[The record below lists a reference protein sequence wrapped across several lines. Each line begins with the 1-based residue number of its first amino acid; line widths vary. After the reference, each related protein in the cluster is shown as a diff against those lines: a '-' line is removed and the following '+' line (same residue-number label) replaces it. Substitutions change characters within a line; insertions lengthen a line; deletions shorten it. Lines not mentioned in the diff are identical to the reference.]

1 MPSFADSAVIFILAL
16 MLFGPKKLPQLA
28 RQLGKLMAEFRR
40 ASNEFR
46 MQMED
51 ELRIEEQKEH
61 QKKVDAMA
69 GPPSDLP
76 DPEHPHLPATT
87 GESTNERSDHDHG
100 SLHDGTA
107 PISDVSPVGP
117 VAEVAPIAESGS
129 LRMMPPSTGLPIESA
144 TYGTSE
150 SGGFDYHDPSHNPDA
165 GSIRDE
171 SNGNQASNG
180 SHASIGDHV
189 GNGHHIIPEHSIL
202 PPAPSVGMSS
212 EEPASET
219 SRAEEQTH
227 A

>member
-1 MPSFADSAVIFILAL
+1 MPSFADSAVIFVLAL

-51 ELRIEEQKEH
+51 ELRIEDQKEH

-76 DPEHPHLPATT
+76 DPEHPHLPSTT
-87 GESTNERSDHDHG
+87 ADLTHEVSTRTPDDLGDG
-100 SLHDGTA
+100 S
-107 PISDVSPVGP
+107 GP
-117 VAEVAPIAESGS
+117 VDEEAAHVTTLAPIAESGS
-129 LRMMPPSTGLPIESA
+129 LRMMPPSTGFPVESR
-144 TYGTSE
+144 THGTSASHE
-150 SGGFDYHDPSHNPDA
+150 SFEFHDSEAMRSHDT
-165 GSIRDE
+165 
-171 SNGNQASNG
+171 
-180 SHASIGDHV
+180 
-189 GNGHHIIPEHSIL
+189 NGHDTNGHSTIPEHTIL
-202 PPAPSVGMSS
+202 PPPVGMSS
-212 EEPASET
+212 EEPAAET

>member
-51 ELRIEEQKEH
+51 ELRIEDQKEH

-76 DPEHPHLPATT
+76 DPVHPHLPSTT
-87 GESTNERSDHDHG
+87 ADLSHETADLPHETTVEPYTSGQNG
-100 SLHDGTA
+100 SE
-107 PISDVSPVGP
+107 P
-117 VAEVAPIAESGS
+117 VAEFQSAAPITVVAPIAESGS
-129 LRMMPPSTGLPIESA
+129 LRMMPPSTGLPVESGSH
-144 TYGTSE
+144 GTS
-150 SGGFDYHDPSHNPDA
+150 SAGNGFEFHDPAGGSSA
-165 GSIRDE
+165 GS
-171 SNGNQASNG
+171 
-180 SHASIGDHV
+180 
-189 GNGHHIIPEHSIL
+189 NGHHIPEHTIL
-202 PPAPSVGMSS
+202 QPPVGMSS
-212 EEPASET
+212 EEPADQISQ
-219 SRAEEQTH
+219 AEEQTH

>member
-1 MPSFADSAVIFILAL
+1 MPSIADSAVIFILAL

-69 GPPSDLP
+69 GPPSTLP
-76 DPEHPHLPATT
+76 DPEHPHLPPPASAE
-87 GESTNERSDHDHG
+87 ESEAEAAASTVEPDHG
-100 SLHDGTA
+100 SLHDGT
-107 PISDVSPVGP
+107 
-117 VAEVAPIAESGS
+117 APIAESGS
-129 LRMMPPSTGLPIESA
+129 LRMMPPSTGLPVESSA
-144 TYGTSE
+144 YAKASPADDTSA
-150 SGGFDYHDPSHNPDA
+150 HDSASYTNGA
-165 GSIRDE
+165 Y
-171 SNGNQASNG
+171 SNG
-180 SHASIGDHV
+180 DV
-189 GNGHHIIPEHSIL
+189 HHDIPEHSIL

-212 EEPASET
+212 EEPAAET
-219 SRAEEQTH
+219 KPAEEQAH

>member
-51 ELRIEEQKEH
+51 ELRIEDQKEH

-76 DPEHPHLPATT
+76 DPEHPHLPSTT
-87 GESTNERSDHDHG
+87 ADLSHEVSTRTHG
-100 SLHDGTA
+100 DLGDGSGAVDEEAVHAST
-107 PISDVSPVGP
+107 P
-117 VAEVAPIAESGS
+117 APIAESGS
-129 LRMMPPSTGLPIESA
+129 LRMMPPATGFPVENR
-144 TYGTSE
+144 THGTSRD
-150 SGGFDYHDPSHNPDA
+150 GFEFHDPDAITNHDTDSH
-165 GSIRDE
+165 ST
-171 SNGNQASNG
+171 
-180 SHASIGDHV
+180 
-189 GNGHHIIPEHSIL
+189 IPEHTIL
-202 PPAPSVGMSS
+202 PPPVGMSS
-212 EEPASET
+212 EEPAAET